1 MHPSSERDNKIYHV
15 AVPEMPTSGDLK
27 SGDCLFS
34 LPPGIST
41 TPPPKKKID
50 PVPNGNDLGHYMTS
64 YMMYILSKF
73 EIIKSQTESALL
85 FTKYSIFIV
94 DVKAGDLCTKA
105 GERETRQKGVSL
117 PPKAGEL
124 AMTAVPI
131 LKSTIKF
138 CHFTLQLGRHGKEIY
153 KKA

>member
-1 MHPSSERDNKIYHV
+1 
-15 AVPEMPTSGDLK
+15 
-27 SGDCLFS
+27 
-34 LPPGIST
+34 
-41 TPPPKKKID
+41 
-50 PVPNGNDLGHYMTS
+50 MTS

-94 DVKAGDLCTKA
+94 DVKAGDLCTKV